1 MNGLETTTREGFKRV
16 EDLLQALDARLRAIE
31 TAAVTKIA
39 VMETRLEAAWKKI
52 DEHDTQL
59 KSQAETQNKQKLVL
73 EQLNGLRNALI
84 WIVSAIGI
92 LIIGL
97 LWAVFTH
104 QVEIVQVVK

>member
-1 MNGLETTTREGFKRV
+1 
-16 EDLLQALDARLRAIE
+16 
-31 TAAVTKIA
+31 
-39 VMETRLEAAWKKI
+39 METRLEAAWKKI

-59 KSQAETQNKQKLVL
+59 KAQAETQNKQKLVL